1 MKIAADEKKIPSA
14 TGIVLDYRRRN
25 ILPDQTHQV
34 ADGTLRLW
42 IWCNSYVAEFWP
54 GCPDGVLR
62 PGQIQLTSPYYYLN
76 LCHPEEIAVDLLE
89 SQGKDIALLSANP
102 AAALG
107 ALGGSVKSAKK
118 AASSAANGAKGG
130 RPRKVKNPPTE

>member
-1 MKIAADEKKIPSA
+1 MKISADEKKIPSA

-25 ILPDQTHQV
+25 ISPDQAHQI
-34 ADGTLRLW
+34 ASGTLRLW

-76 LCHPEEIAVDLLE
+76 LCQPEEIAADLLE

-102 AAALG
+102 AALLG
-107 ALGGSVKSAKK
+107 SSKSAKK